1 MQGNQQVASP
11 YQMALEQKRFMS
23 KVYMWMTLGLV
34 VTGMIAQWT
43 ASSGLIFSML
53 SGGPGIL
60 YALMIGEVLLVAWLA
75 SSIQKM
81 SPAQATFLYFVYAV
95 LNGIT
100 LSVIF
105 IIYTQSSIAS
115 TFFITGGTFGV
126 MSAYGYFTKKD
137 LSGWG
142 HYLFMGLIGLIIA
155 SVVNLF
161 LKSSGLYWL
170 VSYAGILIFVG
181 LTAYDTQKIKDM
193 SAQAAEGS
201 EEYSKMSI
209 IGALKLYLDFIN
221 LFILLLRFFGGRRD

>member
-34 VTGMIAQWT
+34 VTGIIAQWT
-43 ASSGLIFSML
+43 ATSGLIFSML

-60 YALMIGEVLLVAWLA
+60 YGLMIGEVLLVAWLA

-81 SPAQATFLYFVYAV
+81 TPTQATFLYFVYAV

-105 IIYTQSSIAS
+105 VIYTQESIAS

-181 LTAYDTQKIKDM
+181 LTAYDTQKIKEM
-193 SAQAAEGS
+193 SAEIAEGS
-201 EEYSKMSI
+201 DEYSKMSI